1 MEQLWW
7 DQWIVQVFPN
17 LVPYKRWKT
26 ERRNPQPNDIVLIL
40 YDKKVSKGEYRLGR
54 ILRTY
59 PDTHGVVRTVVVG
72 MRGKARDRSATY
84 TPQALDEYRLG
95 VQRIAVICPVEEQ
108 NIEPDNGVHNSEQQ
122 QPILSIESTA
132 DGDLGKRG

>member
-1 MEQLWW
+1 M
-7 DQWIVQVFPN
+7 QVFPN
-17 LVPYKRWKT
+17 LVPYKRWKI
-26 ERRNPQPNDIVLIL
+26 ERRNPKPNDIVLVL
-40 YDKKVSKGEYRLGR
+40 YDKKVGKGEYRLGR

-72 MRGKARDRSATY
+72 MRGRNKDRSATY

-108 NIEPDNGVHNSEQQ
+108 HLEPNEGVDSSEQQ
-122 QPILSIESTA
+122 PIPGIESAA
-132 DGDLGKRG
+132 DGDLGGRG